1 MGFDWNPISSVVD
14 AIAGVASNVWS
25 TNKTNK
31 EARER
36 TQDQRDWEERMS
48 NTAHQREVEDL
59 RAAGLNPVLS
69 GLGGSGASTPS
80 SAAATVTPYN
90 LEKLNIASTAKQ
102 LDILDE
108 TENKMKEETASIK
121 QGTRTQKSQ
130 ERLNEANT
138 LAAAASANSA
148 QAHAALLNEQAK
160 SVALQRKKSEA
171 ELPKV
176 QKTNAVYDVP
186 YLGGFM
192 GGVNAVTET
201 LGNVFGAASSAKSLS
216 ERPMYIDRYESYHDG
231 NGRVYNER
239 RSRQRVSHR
248 SY

>member
-1 MGFDWNPISSVVD
+1 MSFLKGLGESVGNIV
-14 AIAGVASNVWS
+14 GTLVGTSMSNRQSVENS
-25 TNKTNK
+25 
-31 EARER
+31 RE
-36 TQDQRDWEERMS
+36 QRDWEERMS
-48 NTAHQREVEDL
+48 NTAHQREVDDL

-108 TENKMKEETASIK
+108 TEKKMQEETSSIK

-201 LGNVFGAASSAKSLS
+201 LGNVFGAANSAKSLS

>member
-1 MGFDWNPISSVVD
+1 MSFWKGLGETVGNVV
-14 AIAGVASNVWS
+14 GTLVGTSM
-25 TNKTNK
+25 TNRQAVENS
-31 EARER
+31 R
-36 TQDQRDWEERMS
+36 DQREWEERMS

-80 SAAATVTPYN
+80 SAAATVTPYD
-90 LEKLNIASTAKQ
+90 LGKLNIASAAKQ

-108 TENKMKEETASIK
+108 TERKMKEEIK
-121 QGTRTQKSQ
+121 GIEQGIKTHASQ
-130 ERLNEANT
+130 ERLNDANV

-148 QAHAALLNEQAK
+148 QAQAALLNEQAK
-160 SVALQRKKSEA
+160 SVAVQRKKSEA